1 MIYQDIPVQV
11 TGSAANTRMTLYI
24 HEYTPKIPIDR
35 RPTILILPG
44 GGYEWKSEREAEP
57 VALQLLARGCN
68 AAVLWYSTEPTRFPI
83 ALREVGKAM
92 ELLHENAAQWHVDPD
107 RISIMGFSAGGHL
120 AASYGVYWN
129 TPEYAQDASVARCYQ
144 PAGLILGYPVIT
156 ADERYSHQ
164 GSIQNLLFDDYGRP
178 EAMDR
183 VGLENHV
190 GQQVPRTFVWN
201 TVTDDSVPAM
211 NSVLFVQALM
221 AAGVSV
227 EFHMY
232 DRGVHGLSLATRETA
247 EPGKDREQ
255 QECASWIELLDT
267 WMHNYE

>member
-1 MIYQDIPVQV
+1 MIYQDIPIQV
-11 TGSAANTRMTLYI
+11 TGSAETTRMTLYI
-24 HEYTPKIPIDR
+24 HEYTPKIRIDR
-35 RPTILILPG
+35 RPTVLILPG

-57 VALQLLARGCN
+57 VALQLMTRGCN

-92 ELLHENAAQWHVDPD
+92 QLLHQNAEEWHIDTDQILV
-107 RISIMGFSAGGHL
+107 MGFSAGGHL

-129 TPEYAQDASVARCYQ
+129 HPEYAADPSVAKFYQ
-144 PAGLILGYPVIT
+144 PAGLILAYPVIT
-156 ADERYSHQ
+156 SDEQYSHE
-164 GSIQNLLFDDYGRP
+164 GSIRNILGEDYGKAD
-178 EAMDR
+178 AMD
-183 VGLENHV
+183 VVSLERHV
-190 GQQVPRTFVWN
+190 GPQVPRTFVWN
-201 TVTDDSVPAM
+201 TVTDNSVPAM

-221 AAGVSV
+221 QAGVSV

-255 QECASWIELLDT
+255 QECASWMELLDT
-267 WMHNYE
+267 WMQNKD